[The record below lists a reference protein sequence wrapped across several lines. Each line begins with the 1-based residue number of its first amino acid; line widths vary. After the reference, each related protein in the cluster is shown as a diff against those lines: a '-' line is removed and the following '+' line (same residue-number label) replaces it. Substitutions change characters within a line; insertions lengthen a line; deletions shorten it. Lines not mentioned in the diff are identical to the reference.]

1 LPNCHVLLP
10 HPAYAQGGGNDWQ
23 FMGMAHKN
31 SKRRK
36 MTEPHK
42 PMGNVRGNRQGSALV
57 RQGRLYESVS
67 ILKMEIQ
74 KHRYYLANNR
84 TV

>member
-1 LPNCHVLLP
+1 LLNCQVFLPDPV
-10 HPAYAQGGGNDWQ
+10 YAQGGGNDWQ

-42 PMGNVRGNRQGSALV
+42 PMGNVRGNRQGGALV
-57 RQGRLYESVS
+57 RHGRLCESVS
-67 ILKMEIQ
+67 ILKMEIR
-74 KHRYYLANNR
+74 KHHYYLANNR
-84 TV
+84 MV